1 MSRLRQVFHPTL
13 QSTNNTG
20 SHRVTELFLKKEQV
34 GSRFI
39 LIVLIIGSPGR
50 ELVVT

>member
-20 SHRVTELFLKKEQV
+20 SHRVTDLLKKEQV
-34 GSRFI
+34 GSDFF
-39 LIVLIIGSPGR
+39 LIVLIIGSPCK